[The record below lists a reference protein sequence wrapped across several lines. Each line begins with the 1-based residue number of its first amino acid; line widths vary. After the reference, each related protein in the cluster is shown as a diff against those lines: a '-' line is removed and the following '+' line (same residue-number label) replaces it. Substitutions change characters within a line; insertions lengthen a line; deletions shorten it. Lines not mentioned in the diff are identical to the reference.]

1 MAGEREKYNSN
12 KDVKSLSCVQFF
24 VTPWTIQFMEFSRP
38 EYWSGEPFPSPG
50 DLPNPEIELR
60 SPALQAD
67 SLMFELLR
75 KPPIICHVDKYFRER
90 NQKKRGI
97 ESTEDRRWQFKI
109 GGVEVSIEKVT
120 F

>member
-1 MAGEREKYNSN
+1 MSNS
-12 KDVKSLSCVQFF
+12 
-24 VTPWTIQFMEFSRP
+24 VTPWRVAVQAPLSMEFSRQ
-38 EYWSGEPFPSPG
+38 EYWSGLLLPSPG

>member
-1 MAGEREKYNSN
+1 MS
-12 KDVKSLSCVQFF
+12 DS
-24 VTPWTIQFMEFSRP
+24 VTPWRVALKSPLSMEFSRQ
-38 EYWSGEPFPSPG
+38 EYWSGLLLPSPG
-50 DLPNPEIELR
+50 DLPNSEIEFR

-67 SLMFELLR
+67 SLTFELPR
-75 KPPIICHVDKYFRER
+75 KPPTICHVGKYFRER

-120 F
+120 FEQRPE